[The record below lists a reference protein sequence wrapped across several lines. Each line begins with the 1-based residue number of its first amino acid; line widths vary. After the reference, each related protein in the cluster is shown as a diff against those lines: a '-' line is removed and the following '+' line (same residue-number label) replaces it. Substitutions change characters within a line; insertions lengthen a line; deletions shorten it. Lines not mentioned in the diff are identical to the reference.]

1 MIDLKTCT
9 RADFIKAY
17 TNLESAYKHLESEVH
32 YLNDRLQE
40 YEGIQTKESI
50 DIEVEEFLAEYGIKR
65 NRKQVTTIWKR
76 LSKKKKAQIKKA
88 LPLYKKEF
96 PDKKFRVTPDKYL
109 RHEKYNDEYESFKEC
124 DRPKVGARALNPMKE
139 REKELNKL
147 REDFK
152 KVNIKER
159 LGL

>member
-9 RADFIKAY
+9 RADFIEAY
-17 TNLESAYKHLESEVH
+17 TNLENEVH
-32 YLNDRLQE
+32 YLNERLQE

-50 DIEVEEFLAEYGIKR
+50 DIEVEEFLTEYGIKR

-124 DRPKVGARALNPMKE
+124 DRPKIGARAINKDTHTNPFSKRPISTE
-139 REKELNKL
+139 P
-147 REDFK
+147 
-152 KVNIKER
+152 
-159 LGL
+159 